1 MRQKKIQTLCHY
13 YSGASKASKT
23 SKWKENRVQKEKTTS
38 PLINPKKSLKEW
50 GLFKRGVPQC
60 PRDCMW
66 HLINKYLCNDFPCL
80 ITLAQLALT
89 SAVHTASC
97 ERAFCPKQHRSSPA
111 KSPDSCCSAQIDK
124 SQAWTR
130 QGLF

>member
-1 MRQKKIQTLCHY
+1 MWQKKIQTLCRY
-13 YSGASKASKT
+13 YSGASKT
-23 SKWKENRVQKEKTTS
+23 SKWKENGVQKEKTTS

-50 GLFKRGVPQC
+50 GLFKRVVPQC

-66 HLINKYLCNDFPCL
+66 HLINKYHFNDFPSL

-89 SAVHTASC
+89 SAAHTASC